1 MTKLSLFV
9 VVALAA
15 CGGNKQHATDTTATK
30 PETAAVVEL
39 AELQFFQGDDLGM
52 KLHQNGHIEV
62 KNMHSE
68 GGKPATESWQDIGSI
83 GADGTLTHDGKTHGM
98 FKADGTFA
106 TAEGKTLPFHLDAD
120 TLVAG
125 DKKIT
130 LDDKGVLQGGN
141 PMPKPMRVEGATTPG
156 LRRTALLVLAL
167 MLTAD
172 EHHKADEQKPDEA
185 TGGTAPGY

>member
-1 MTKLSLFV
+1 M

-15 CGGNKQHATDTTATK
+15 CGGNKQSTATTTPDTTAKTDK
-30 PETAAVVEL
+30 AVVEL
-39 AELQFFQGDDLGM
+39 AELQFFEGDEVGM
-52 KLHQNGHIEV
+52 KLHLNGHLEV
-62 KNMHSE
+62 KGMHSKD
-68 GGKPATESWQDIGSI
+68 GKTSEEWQDVGSI
-83 GADGTLTHDGKTHGM
+83 GADGTLMHDGKSHGM

-106 TAEGKTLPFHLDAD
+106 TNDGKTLPFHLDAD

-167 MLTAD
+167 MMTAE
-172 EHHKADEQKPDEA
+172 EHEGEA
-185 TGGTAPGY
+185 HEEKSGY

>member
-1 MTKLSLFV
+1 MTKLSLCMA
-9 VVALAA
+9 VALAA
-15 CGGNKQHATDTTATK
+15 CGGHKPTTATDTTAKTTDK
-30 PETAAVVEL
+30 TTAVVEL
-39 AELQFFQGDDLGM
+39 AELQFFSGDELGM
-52 KLHQNGHIEV
+52 KLHLNGHLEV

-68 GGKPATESWQDIGSI
+68 AGKTTEAWQDVGSI

-106 TAEGKTLPFHLDAD
+106 TADGKTLPFKLDAD

-167 MLTAD
+167 MMTAE
-172 EHHKADEQKPDEA
+172 EHGEA
-185 TGGTAPGY
+185 HEEKSGGY